1 MSKENG
7 KLKVIVSGGG
17 TGGHI
22 FPAVAIA
29 NAIKNKYPDADILFV
44 GAKGKMEMEK
54 VPKAGYP
61 IKGLWISGLQRKL
74 TLANLMFPL
83 KVIVSL
89 IHSMLIIK
97 SFKPDIAI
105 GVGGYAGGPL
115 LKAATMMGVPA
126 LIHESNS
133 FPGITNKLLGKSVNR
148 VCVAFANMEKY
159 FPKSKLVLT
168 GNPVRQEIVKL
179 AGKRED
185 ALKHFNLDDSRP
197 VVLVIGGSLGA
208 RSINQAIH
216 ESLPKFKENNY
227 QVLWQTGVHY
237 KEQSVQA
244 VTELV
249 YDGVKPHEFIYEMD
263 LAYAAADVVVS
274 RAGAMSVSEL
284 SLVAKPA
291 ILVPYPYA
299 SEDHQTKNA
308 MTLVLKDAAVL
319 VKDDQTKEKL
329 YAEIVGMLTD
339 PDKMQKLVVNINK
352 LAISDA
358 DQLILKEVESLLA

>member
-1 MSKENG
+1 MSRTNH
-7 KLKVIVSGGG
+7 LKVIVSGGG

-29 NAIKNKYPDADILFV
+29 NAIKKKYPDAEILFV

-83 KVIVSL
+83 KVLVSL
-89 IHSMLIIK
+89 IHSMFIIK

-115 LKAATMMGVPA
+115 LKAATMLGVPA

-133 FPGITNKLLGKSVNR
+133 FPGITNKLLGKSVNK
-148 VCVAFANMEKY
+148 VCVAFPDMEKY
-159 FPKSKLVLT
+159 FPKNKLVIT

-185 ALKHFNLDDSRP
+185 ALKQFKLDNNRP
-197 VVLVIGGSLGA
+197 VILVIGGSLGA
-208 RSINQAIH
+208 RSVNQAID
-216 ESLPKFKENNY
+216 EALPKIKENNY

-237 KEQSVQA
+237 KEQSIQA
-244 VTELV
+244 VKELV
-249 YDGVKPHEFIYEMD
+249 YDGVHPHEFIYEMD

-319 VKDDQTKEKL
+319 VKDGETKEKL
-329 YAEIVGMLTD
+329 YQEIEGLLTD
-339 PDKMQKLVVNINK
+339 AARMEQLVVNINK

-358 DQLILKEVESLLA
+358 DQLILKEVDSLLA